1 MQDTEFN
8 HTYTAFISLV
18 NLHLESHYQN
28 PATIEELILVKQWHH
43 YAAKNKSAYLR
54 CVDEIIKKRSE
65 E

>member
-18 NLHLESHYQN
+18 NLHLELHHQK

-43 YAAKNKSAYLR
+43 SAAKNKSAYLR
-54 CVDEIIKKRSE
+54 CVDEIMNKRNE

>member
-18 NLHLESHYQN
+18 NLHLESHYQKQ
-28 PATIEELILVKQWHH
+28 ATIEELILVKQWHH
-43 YAAKNKSAYLR
+43 YAAKNKSAYLQ

-65 E
+65 K